1 VGVKESGP
9 DLKQESA
16 ASLEEVRAA
25 LDELLQDVPKLAR
38 LRKTAEWRL
47 RAIGSAAEERTAD
60 DLIHD
65 AIEST
70 LAKERTW
77 KKSAVDFYGHLLS
90 VVKSISSHWAEQ
102 HRTVP
107 LSSFDRVD
115 DNDAVYNELLDSARV
130 EGYRQRDEVEDR
142 DLVQKIERTFQDD
155 SLVMQLM
162 RCIKSGLNGPE
173 TQADL
178 GISKTEYETGMK
190 RMRRKAKQLF
200 S

>member
-1 VGVKESGP
+1 VGVKASGP
-9 DLKQESA
+9 DLKQEAA

-25 LDELLQDVPKLAR
+25 LEELSRDVPKLAR

-47 RAIGSAAEERTAD
+47 RAIGSAAEDRTAD

-115 DNDAVYNELLDSARV
+115 DNGVVYNELLDSVRV

-142 DLVQKIERTFQDD
+142 DMVEKIERAFQDD
-155 SLVMQLM
+155 PLVRQLID
-162 RCIKSGLNGPE
+162 CIKSGMNGPE
-173 TQADL
+173 TQAAL
-178 GISKTEYETGMK
+178 SISKTEYETAKK
-190 RMRRKAKQLF
+190 RMTRNAKRWF